1 MQYQQL
7 RYEVQD
13 PVATITLD
21 RPDRLNALTYR
32 MLAELRHALAAAE
45 RDARVVG
52 IVLTG
57 AGRGFCAGMD
67 MQALSGIAAPSSRG
81 EGDGEGSSA
90 DLEATPGDPVAGPEF
105 EVTFGY
111 LLSIR
116 KPLIAAV
123 NGPCAGLGL
132 AIAAL
137 CDLRFASDT
146 ARFTTSFSQRGL
158 IAEHGTS
165 WILPRLLGPSRALD
179 LLWSSRRVGAVEAQR
194 LGLVD
199 RIFEPAALL
208 SGTTEYLTELARSAS
223 PTSLQ
228 VMKRQVYRGLM
239 QPLGEAM
246 REANREMES
255 SLGRPDFK
263 EGVASFLEKR
273 DPGFGRVGH

>member
-1 MQYQQL
+1 MEYQQL
-7 RYEVQD
+7 RYEVVD

-45 RDARVVG
+45 QDARVVG

-67 MQALSGIAAPSSRG
+67 MQALSGIA
-81 EGDGEGSSA
+81 SSA
-90 DLEATPGDPVAGPEF
+90 REEAGDSTTATDREATPGDPAAGPEF

-111 LLSIR
+111 LLAVR

-132 AIAAL
+132 GIAAL
-137 CDLRFASDT
+137 CDLRFASDQ

-165 WILPRLLGPSRALD
+165 WILPRLLGPARALD
-179 LLWSSRRVGAVEAQR
+179 LLWSARRVGAEEARR

-199 RIFEPAALL
+199 RILEPEALVAGAA
-208 SGTTEYLTELARSAS
+208 EYVRELARTAS

-239 QPLGEAM
+239 QTLGEAM

-255 SLGRPDFK
+255 SLARPDFK

-273 DPGFGRVGH
+273 PPAFGRVGH